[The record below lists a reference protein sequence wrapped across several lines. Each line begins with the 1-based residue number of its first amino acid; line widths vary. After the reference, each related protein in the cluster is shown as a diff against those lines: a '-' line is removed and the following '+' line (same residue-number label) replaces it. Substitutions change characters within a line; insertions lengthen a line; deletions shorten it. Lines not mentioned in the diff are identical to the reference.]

1 MRHVFFGLAV
11 ICGVV
16 GCQSQPPVFEEKVEV
31 VPPAP
36 LVQHIIYYDFD
47 KDIAPKEVTDILM
60 PHVRYLIQNPTKKV
74 LVEGAADETG
84 SAHYNIELGLRRAT
98 KIESMLLAGG
108 ISKGQIIVR
117 SIGLQRPLNSEKK
130 PYSLPRNRRV
140 TLVY

>member
-1 MRHVFFGLAV
+1 MRHVIFGFAV
-11 ICGVV
+11 ICGLV

-47 KDIAPKEVTDILM
+47 KDTAAAEVTEILM

-84 SAHYNIELGLRRAT
+84 PADYNMQLGLRRAT
-98 KIESMLLAGG
+98 KIESLLLAGG
-108 ISKGQIIVR
+108 VAKEQIIVR

>member
-1 MRHVFFGLAV
+1 MRKLIFVLAA
-11 ICGVV
+11 ICGVA

-36 LVQHIIYYDFD
+36 LVQHIIYYEFD
-47 KDIAPKEVTDILM
+47 KDTAAAEVTEILM

-84 SAHYNIELGLRRAT
+84 PADYNIQLGLRRAT
-98 KIESMLLAGG
+98 KIESMLRAGG
-108 ISKGQIIVR
+108 IAKEQIIVR

>member
-1 MRHVFFGLAV
+1 MRDVFFGFAV
-11 ICGVV
+11 ICCLV
-16 GCQSQPPVFEEKVEV
+16 GCQSQPPAFQEKVEV

-47 KDIAPKEVTDILM
+47 KDIASYEVTEILM

-84 SAHYNIELGLRRAT
+84 PADYNIQLGLRRAK

-108 ISKGQIIVR
+108 IAKEQIIVR

-130 PYSLPRNRRV
+130 PYSLARNRRV